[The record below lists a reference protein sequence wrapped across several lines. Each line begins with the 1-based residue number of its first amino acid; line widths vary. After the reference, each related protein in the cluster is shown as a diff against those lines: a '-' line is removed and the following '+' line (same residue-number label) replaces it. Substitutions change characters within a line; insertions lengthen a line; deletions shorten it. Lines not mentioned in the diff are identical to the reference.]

1 MAVKWTEKQQ
11 QVIDSRNRNLLVSA
25 AAGSG
30 KTAVLVERIIQ
41 MISGG
46 DHPLDIDQL
55 LVMTFTNAAAA
66 EMRERIGAAVEKK
79 LKEHPEDEHLWLQ
92 AALIPQA
99 MITTIDSFCLN
110 IIRNHFNSLDIDPSF
125 RIGDEGELSL
135 LRGDVM
141 GEMLEAC
148 YEEGDEAFAGFV
160 EHFGRGKS
168 DKGIEDVIL
177 QAWQFSQSHPWPSL
191 WLKACRR
198 ELDEENLK
206 EMEKSPWM
214 RFLFKDTA
222 RQMEELGGQLDTA
235 LEVCREE
242 NGPLAYEPMLMS
254 DRAKIQAIGTAACE
268 GRYEQLYH
276 RLLNMSFD
284 RLASIRSKEIDG
296 DKKSFV
302 TACRDRV
309 KKAVGKCRE
318 LYGSQSPEEVV
329 ESIRGTRVVIQ
340 KLLELTERFDNEYRA
355 AKKER
360 NVLDFNDL
368 EHLALEVL
376 LEKDPDWEE
385 GEDEGAAR
393 RPSPV
398 ADELSRQYEEIL
410 VDEYQD
416 SNYVQEAL
424 ITSISRERYGHPNV
438 FMVGDVKQSIYRFR
452 LARPELFMEKYES
465 YASVDG
471 QYQMIELQ
479 QNFRS
484 RESVLTSVNDV
495 FYQIMTK
502 NLGGITYTRD
512 TALYPGAVFK
522 DVGPDT
528 VTGMDWEK
536 EGGALSAGTPTE
548 LLLVDTGS
556 ESLKQLDEDALDYTA
571 RELEARMAARRIR
584 ELVSGDKGL
593 MVWDKEKEAY
603 RRARLGDIVI
613 LLRSMTGWSEVFVN
627 VLMNEGIPASAQTR
641 TGYFNTVEVETILS
655 LLSVIDNPMQD
666 IPLAAVMR
674 SPIVGMSDEEMAWM
688 VAAFKKNSKKGQDRG
703 VYGAWSMWMEAESG
717 TFHKVPGEA
726 AASIRKKLSHLS
738 GLLNGL
744 RREARYLPI
753 HELLYRVYR
762 DSGYYDYVSAM
773 PAGETRRGNLDMLV
787 EKAAAYEA
795 TSYKGLFHFVRYIE
809 RLKKFDTDFGEAA
822 TAGEQDNTVRI
833 MSIHKS
839 KGLEFPVVFLSG
851 MGKRFNKQDAYGRI
865 LLDADLGVAADY
877 LDLDLRVKVPTLKK
891 QALKRRMELETM
903 GEELRVLYVAMTRA
917 KEKLIMTATDRSLE
931 AKLAKWQDSLAVDG
945 QIPYTILSSAG
956 SCLDWL
962 LMAKPA
968 IPDDHMQLQ
977 CIQVRELVG
986 EEVGRQI
993 VRQMT
998 REDLLAVDR
1007 NQVYDR
1013 EFGERLEA
1021 AVNYRYP
1028 HMDDTGLYA
1037 MVSVS
1042 ELKKQSQIGRSEDT
1056 IGTGNVETEGVGL
1069 EYLGKLAG
1077 GAGQEYPVQPA
1088 GGTGQEYLGQPAG
1101 GTGQEYLKQPA
1112 GDAGPEQLKQPDALT
1127 QPQKRPGPEVR
1138 AVPDSG
1144 RIQPGTPSRGALR
1157 GTAYHAALEHIS
1169 FHDIKS
1175 LEETE
1180 AALETLVEQGY
1191 LNQET
1196 RGFIRAG
1203 DIWAFLESPLGR
1215 RMAQAQAEGR
1225 IHKEQQF
1232 IIGIP
1237 ARDMGRG
1244 DSDELVLIQGIIDA
1258 YLEEPDGLVLIDYKT
1273 DHVPKENR
1281 EQGAAMLAARYRV
1294 QLDYY
1299 ERALTQLTGKKV
1311 KERVIY
1317 SLALQQG
1324 IEVQ

>member
-268 GRYEQLYH
+268 GRYEQLYQ

-318 LYGSQSPEEVV
+318 LYGSQSPDEVV

-522 DVGPDT
+522 EVGPDT
-528 VTGMDWEK
+528 VTGMDWGK

-877 LDLDLRVKVPTLKK
+877 LDLDLRVKAPTLKK

-1077 GAGQEYPVQPA
+1077 GAGQE
-1088 GGTGQEYLGQPAG
+1088 
-1101 GTGQEYLKQPA
+1101 
-1112 GDAGPEQLKQPDALT
+1112 QLKQPDTAT
-1127 QPQKRPGPEVR
+1127 QPQKRPAPEVR

-1169 FHDIKS
+1169 FQDIKS

-1180 AALETLVEQGY
+1180 AAIETLVEQGY

-1324 IEVQ
+1324 IEV

>member
-268 GRYEQLYH
+268 GRYEQLYQ

-340 KLLELTERFDNEYRA
+340 KLLELTEQFDNEYRA

-744 RREARYLPI
+744 RREAMYLPI

-877 LDLDLRVKVPTLKK
+877 LDLDLRVKAPTLKK

-931 AKLAKWQDSLAVDG
+931 AKLAKWQDSLAMDG

-1077 GAGQEYPVQPA
+1077 GAGQEYPGKPA
-1088 GGTGQEYLGQPAG
+1088 GGTGQEHLEQPAG

-1112 GDAGPEQLKQPDALT
+1112 GGTGPEQLKQPDALT
-1127 QPQKRPGPEVR
+1127 QPQKRPAPEVR

-1169 FHDIKS
+1169 FQDIKS

-1244 DSDELVLIQGIIDA
+1244 DSNELVLIQGIIDA

-1324 IEVQ
+1324 IAV